1 MRARVVSL
9 LTALAAASVHA
20 DLTKVDADG
29 VTEVGGTA
37 EYSRMLPRTGAT
49 GRLDA
54 SLLPPVAD
62 WASTPIPGLYYV
74 SRAVE
79 TEGNGSPQYPFKTL
93 GKAVEASMGRRELDA
108 LLFAPGAYSGTITM
122 SGAKAEQFALVGT
135 GNTAFSKLVLESDSA
150 TKHSGLVIWN
160 ADVAQLVVNVPDT
173 TIFLHNARISDLSG
187 SSTGVKIRR
196 YDMGARVLNASIAYT
211 DSYYGHPTAPQ
222 AQALVADDATEP
234 MKLASGRA
242 TVGAKTV
249 AYLDDVASATT
260 MVYTAIGEISG
271 DYSSLGD
278 RIATEETA
286 RKAGDTAL
294 QASIAST
301 KSELE
306 ASINKVGDGW
316 NSQLESLSSRITS
329 TDASL
334 AALSTKETNDIA
346 GVNASIEATKKAYAS
361 ADEAMATKLRNEF
374 KTGMS
379 DTESS
384 IDGIV
389 DSRFSTLIEA
399 ETPGIVSKAVDAV
412 NASGGSGGL
421 TNRLNAAESDI
432 ASLKTKTTGQAAD
445 ISNMKLQ
452 DTTLAKSI
460 SNLETK
466 HSSDTASLKNSIS
479 SLQGTVSSNNSSMQ
493 TRMVNLESAEG
504 AQNSNIATLQ
514 SQVTDILSRLT
525 KLESK

>member
-1 MRARVVSL
+1 MRPRVVSL
-9 LTALAAASVHA
+9 LAALAAASAHA

-74 SRAVE
+74 SCDVE

-93 GKAVEASMGRRELDA
+93 EKAVEASMGRRELDA

-122 SGAKAEQFALVGT
+122 SGSKAEQFALVGT
-135 GNTAFSKLVLESDSA
+135 GNTSFLKLVLASDSA
-150 TKHSGLVIWN
+150 TKYSGLVVWN
-160 ADVAQLVVNVPDT
+160 ADIANLIVNVPDT
-173 TIFLHNARISDLSG
+173 TIFLHNARIGNLSG

-234 MKLASGRA
+234 MKLAAGRA
-242 TVGAKTV
+242 TVGSETV
-249 AYLDDVASATT
+249 AYLGDVASATT
-260 MVYTAIGEISG
+260 MVYTTISEISG
-271 DYSSLGD
+271 DYSGLGD
-278 RIATEETA
+278 RITAEETA
-286 RKAGDTAL
+286 RKAGDTVL
-294 QASIAST
+294 QASIVST

-316 NSQLESLSSRITS
+316 NSQLESLSSRIAS
-329 TDASL
+329 TDTSL
-334 AALSTKETNDIA
+334 AALSTRETNDVA
-346 GVNASIEATKKAYAS
+346 AVNASIEATKKAYAV

-374 KTGMS
+374 KTSMS
-379 DTESS
+379 DTESG
-384 IDGIV
+384 IEEIV

-432 ASLKTKTTGQAAD
+432 AGLKSKADTQATD

-452 DTTLAKSI
+452 DDALAKSI

-466 HSSDTASLKNSIS
+466 HNSDKTSLQTSIS
-479 SLQGTVSSNNSSMQ
+479 SLQSTVSSNNSGMQ
-493 TRMVNLESAEG
+493 TRMGNLEVAEG
-504 AQNSNIATLQ
+504 AQNSSISTLQ
-514 SQVTDILSRLT
+514 TQVTDILSRLS